1 MISCYECP
9 AEISDQARACP
20 KCGAPSRSIRKSD
33 FFDENVSLK
42 VFCLISFLASLM
54 LLILGIVADAEDKEA
69 YNEWKDCKS
78 IYGDGSS
85 IGGPCHDE
93 MSNSLSTSNGGGF
106 YFFSGLCFIAFLTS
120 IGRLKKI
127 YM

>member
-1 MISCYECP
+1 MILCYECN
-9 AEISDQARACP
+9 AEISDQAQACP
-20 KCGAPSRSIRKSD
+20 KCGAPSRNFRKSD

-42 VFCLISFLASLM
+42 VFCLISFLASLI

-69 YNEWKDCKS
+69 YNEWADCRS

-85 IGGPCHDE
+85 IGGPCNDE
-93 MSNSLSTSNGGGF
+93 MSNALRTHNGSGF
-106 YFFSGLCFIAFLTS
+106 YFFSGFCFIAFLVS
-120 IGRLKKI
+120 IGRLKKK